1 MLSHLP
7 ILERG
12 FSRLGCA
19 TERKGACL
27 LCLNP
32 TPRTKPFPPEK
43 LLGANHV
50 LDFHECC
57 DFAPRVYAAHPDL
70 ASSSPRP
77 KALWLVTGSEVSKQG
92 IFFTVLGGEG

>member
-1 MLSHLP
+1 M
-7 ILERG
+7 
-12 FSRLGCA
+12 
-19 TERKGACL
+19 
-27 LCLNP
+27 
-32 TPRTKPFPPEK
+32 
-43 LLGANHV
+43 

-92 IFFTVLGGEG
+92 IFFTVLGGGGLGESPGRDPLFPFLCAALAPQAENSISTLV